1 MLEFGDIIT
10 LENNKKY
17 IVASTCMHNGN
28 FFIYVVNENDNLDC
42 IICMEKFEE
51 GEQVKQLNCGHIFHG
66 DCIDKWL
73 EKEKKCPFCKSEY
86 N

>member
-17 IVASTCMHNGN
+17 VVASTCIYNDN

-42 IICMEKFEE
+42 IVGTVQDDNFQEVNDEKTFIEVMPLLLDNIDDSILE
-51 GEQVKQLNCGHIFHG
+51 DGGENN
-66 DCIDKWL
+66 
-73 EKEKKCPFCKSEY
+73 E
-86 N
+86 

>member
-42 IICMEKFEE
+42 IIGTVQDDNFQEINDEKTFIEVMPLLLDNIDDSILE
-51 GEQVKQLNCGHIFHG
+51 DGGENN
-66 DCIDKWL
+66 
-73 EKEKKCPFCKSEY
+73 E
-86 N
+86 

>member
-42 IICMEKFEE
+42 IIGTVQDDNFQEINDEKTFVEVMPLLLDNIDDSILE
-51 GEQVKQLNCGHIFHG
+51 DGGENN
-66 DCIDKWL
+66 
-73 EKEKKCPFCKSEY
+73 E
-86 N
+86 